1 MVTDMALSDIHS
13 LFNFGS
19 LPQWNSLHLTNC
31 LTISANNRVRL
42 SHILSLTESMK
53 FKEFMYPYLNNRLI
67 VPDMCW
73 EIHRTNCLRFLRGNR
88 SISSP
93 LSFIIDQ
100 VNKGPL
106 NSHWMIAESWWRVYF
121 SVVCFVFKH
130 ILTFFDYIFSLA
142 NGIRAWGG
150 FCFIRR
156 VLTSVYISIF

>member
-19 LPQWNSLHLTNC
+19 LPHWNSLHLTNC
-31 LTISANNRVRL
+31 LTISVNNRVWL

-53 FKEFMYPYLNNRLI
+53 FKEFMYPYLNNRLS
-67 VPDMCW
+67 
-73 EIHRTNCLRFLRGNR
+73 RSTNCLRFLRGNR

-93 LSFIIDQ
+93 LSFIVDQ

-106 NSHWMIAESWWRVYF
+106 NSRWMIAESWWRVYF
-121 SVVCFVFKH
+121 SVMCFVFKH

-150 FCFIRR
+150 FCFIRSM
-156 VLTSVYISIF
+156 LTSVYISIF